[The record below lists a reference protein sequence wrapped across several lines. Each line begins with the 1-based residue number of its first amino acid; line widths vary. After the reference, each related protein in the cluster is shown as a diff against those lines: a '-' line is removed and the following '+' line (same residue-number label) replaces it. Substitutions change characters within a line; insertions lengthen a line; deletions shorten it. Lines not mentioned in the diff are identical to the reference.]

1 MYLECQ
7 ECHTRKT
14 IRKRF
19 VIMYLFIVIAML
31 CLYAY
36 MVDYFESAMANA
48 LLVIVFFVSIVAV
61 PFGGEMVAW
70 IDKRKVCKVCGSFN
84 WKLEH

>member
-1 MYLECQ
+1 MYLKCQ

-14 IRKRF
+14 IHKRF

-36 MVDYFESAMANA
+36 MVDYFESSMANA

-61 PFGGEMVAW
+61 PFGGEMAAW
-70 IDKRKVCKVCGSFN
+70 IDKRKPCKVCGSFN
-84 WKLEH
+84 WRLEH